1 MNKPTGDARVG
12 ASVGGL
18 RLPLLRPMQE
28 EIHVWV
34 DAEKGRRADEP
45 LEFRVSAH
53 LLVLCIMG
61 TRVAPAMLYDRS

>member
-1 MNKPTGDARVG
+1 MNKPTEDARVG

-34 DAEKGRRADEP
+34 DAEKGRRADEQ
-45 LEFRVSAH
+45 LEFSASAH

-61 TRVAPAMLYDRS
+61 TQLAPAILNDRL